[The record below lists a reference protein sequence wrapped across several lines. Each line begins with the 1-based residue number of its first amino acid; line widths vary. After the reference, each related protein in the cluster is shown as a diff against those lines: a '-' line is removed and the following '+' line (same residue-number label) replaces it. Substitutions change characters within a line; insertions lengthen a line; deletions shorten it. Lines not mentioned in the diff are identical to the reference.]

1 MRTQIITL
9 PDIGDFKDVP
19 IAEILINRGDPVDIN
34 DLLLSVES
42 DKATMEVP
50 SPVRGRIDEWLVAI
64 GDRVSAGSPLAKV
77 LLDEGE
83 AVVSAA
89 TEKKSE
95 PVQDPAPLMPSS
107 AAKLDYPV
115 QEANATQDASRA
127 SPPSTSYATPS
138 VRAFARELGIS
149 LEHVKATGSKGRI
162 LKEDVVRYAR
172 STISESGSLVVV
184 KPTTEQVPRH
194 YDFEKFGPVTRTPLS
209 RIQKIA
215 GSNLLASYQTI
226 PHVTNFD
233 RANVSD
239 IEDLRQQVN
248 AEQAKAQTRLTMLAF
263 LIKSSALALKA
274 FPRFNA
280 SLDGDELVLKSY
292 INIGF
297 AADTPK
303 GLLVPVVHDA
313 GSKGLIDIARDI
325 QALSQKARDSSL
337 SVSDM
342 QGGTFT
348 VSSLG
353 GIGGDGFTP
362 LINAPEVAI
371 LGAGRASTEALW
383 ANDRFVPA
391 LILPV
396 SLSWDHRVV
405 DGVAAARFL
414 RLVCE
419 ILGDFR
425 RAAL

>member
-1 MRTQIITL
+1 
-9 PDIGDFKDVP
+9 
-19 IAEILINRGDPVDIN
+19 
-34 DLLLSVES
+34 
-42 DKATMEVP
+42 
-50 SPVRGRIDEWLVAI
+50 
-64 GDRVSAGSPLAKV
+64 
-77 LLDEGE
+77 
-83 AVVSAA
+83 
-89 TEKKSE
+89 
-95 PVQDPAPLMPSS
+95 
-107 AAKLDYPV
+107 
-115 QEANATQDASRA
+115 
-127 SPPSTSYATPS
+127 
-138 VRAFARELGIS
+138 
-149 LEHVKATGSKGRI
+149 
-162 LKEDVVRYAR
+162 
-172 STISESGSLVVV
+172 
-184 KPTTEQVPRH
+184 VPRH

-215 GSNLLASYQTI
+215 GVNLLASYQTI

-239 IEDLRQQVN
+239 IEALRQQVN
-248 AEQAKAQTRLTMLAF
+248 DEQSKAQIRLTMLAF
-263 LIKSSALALKA
+263 LIKASALALKA
-274 FPRFNA
+274 YPRFNA
-280 SLDGDELVLKSY
+280 SLDGDELVVKSY

-303 GLLVPVVHDA
+303 GLLVPVIQDA

-383 ANDRFVPA
+383 ASDRFVPA
-391 LILPV
+391 LMLPV

-414 RLVCE
+414 RFVCE